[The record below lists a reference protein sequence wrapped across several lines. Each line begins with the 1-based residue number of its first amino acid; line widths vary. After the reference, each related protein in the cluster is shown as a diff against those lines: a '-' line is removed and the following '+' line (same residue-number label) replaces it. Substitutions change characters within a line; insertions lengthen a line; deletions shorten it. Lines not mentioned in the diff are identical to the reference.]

1 MIGHVRNVSYIYVE
15 IFIMSEAD
23 SIKANI
29 AFHEKMFF
37 AAIAV
42 LITLAGWMASNYTV
56 VSGLLLV
63 SALVVSGFSGIY
75 VIYQYRLI
83 KQLIKEL
90 KDV

>member
-1 MIGHVRNVSYIYVE
+1 
-15 IFIMSEAD
+15 MSESE

-42 LITLAGWMASNYTV
+42 LVTLVGWTASNYTV
-56 VSGLLLV
+56 ISGVLLV
-63 SALVVSGFSGIY
+63 SSLVVSIFSGIY
-75 VIYQYRLI
+75 VIFQYKLI
-83 KQLIKEL
+83 KRLIKEL

>member
-1 MIGHVRNVSYIYVE
+1 
-15 IFIMSEAD
+15 MSEAE

-37 AAIAV
+37 AAIAILV
-42 LITLAGWMASNYTV
+42 TLIGWMASNYTMV
-56 VSGLLLV
+56 NSFLLSSAFIVSL
-63 SALVVSGFSGIY
+63 FSGTY

-83 KQLIKEL
+83 KRLIKEL

>member
-1 MIGHVRNVSYIYVE
+1 
-15 IFIMSEAD
+15 MSESE

-42 LITLAGWMASNYTV
+42 LVTLAGWMASNYTI

-63 SALVVSGFSGIY
+63 SAFVVSVFSGVY

-83 KQLIKEL
+83 KRLIKEL

>member
-1 MIGHVRNVSYIYVE
+1 
-15 IFIMSEAD
+15 MSEAE

-37 AAIAV
+37 AAIAILV
-42 LITLAGWMASNYTV
+42 TLIGWMASNYTA
-56 VSGLLLV
+56 VSSLLLT
-63 SALVVSGFSGIY
+63 SALVVSQFSGAY

-83 KQLIKEL
+83 KRLIKEL